1 MRIREE
7 YIFYQKTLSDTD
19 TVREKLNISDP
30 ITALVVELKAVNGST
45 DAKNKEIHEDVSKVG
60 VVDGGTDISVLSM
73 TDWLGVSTLFEKDY
87 PRCVLTEK
95 GGQTQVERFI
105 IPFGRY
111 IGDDEYYF
119 DPNLY
124 DNPMF
129 RLEMSLNI
137 ASSGGFQ
144 SGSAKLTVIALIMEG
159 LRGAKRGVMKYKQ
172 VASFT
177 SGTSGDYPVVI
188 PRDAV
193 LRDILMFAR
202 LSGYRPDEV
211 ISKVKIDCDT
221 GKFIPVE
228 AYTNDLIDKQ
238 IKECGRVKITKQLM
252 AGEGDLKYLNLYVTE
267 GGNARCSADLT
278 FAQIAGTYG
287 NKIKIKGAKLTTSP
301 SVATLPSDSDVYV
314 EVYGQCP
321 SGVVSCLRGKKDEPD
336 VYFDPTPYK
345 GITMYLTQAAAG
357 NISVVVNQVAD
368 R

>member
-30 ITALVVELKAVNGST
+30 ITALVVELQAKNGGT
-45 DAKNKEIHEDVSKVG
+45 DAKDTEIHSYVSKVG
-60 VVDGGTDISVLSM
+60 VVDGGTDVSVLSM
-73 TDWLGVSTLFEKDY
+73 TNWLGVSTLFEKDY
-87 PRCVLTEK
+87 PRCTLSEK
-95 GGQTQVERFI
+95 GGDVQVERFI

-111 IGDDEYYF
+111 IGDDEYYL

-129 RLEMSLNI
+129 RLEMALNI
-137 ASSGGFQ
+137 AASGGFAT
-144 SGSAKLTVIALIMEG
+144 GTAKLTVIALIMEG
-159 LRGAKRGVMKYKQ
+159 LRGAKRGVMKYKE

-193 LRDILMFAR
+193 LRDILLFAR
-202 LSGYRPDEV
+202 QDGYKPNLV

-221 GKFIPVE
+221 GKFVPVE
-228 AYTNDLIDKQ
+228 AYTDDLIDKQ
-238 IKECGRVKITKQLM
+238 VKECGRVKVSKRLM
-252 AGEGDLKYLNLYVTE
+252 AGEGNTKKLNLYAIE
-267 GGNARCSADLT
+267 GGNARCSTSLT
-278 FAQIAGTYG
+278 FAQISAISG
-287 NKIKIKGAKLTTSP
+287 NQITVRGAKLTTSP
-301 SVATLPSDSDVYV
+301 SVDTLPADSDVYV
-314 EVYGQCP
+314 EVFGQCP

-345 GITMYLTQAAAG
+345 GVTMYLTQAAAG
-357 NISVVVNQVAD
+357 SISVVVNQVAD